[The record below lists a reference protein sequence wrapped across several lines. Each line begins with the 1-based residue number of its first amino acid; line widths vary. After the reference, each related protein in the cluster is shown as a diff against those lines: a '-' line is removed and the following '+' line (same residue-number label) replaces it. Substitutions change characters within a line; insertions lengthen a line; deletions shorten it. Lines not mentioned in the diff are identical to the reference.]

1 MIDYS
6 DIKQSIA
13 TNLPDN
19 NNREITASKLRSTL
33 NEFVDKVETTET
45 GMETEINAKIARLEN
60 AGYLFAGV
68 ATKDTNPNTPEAK
81 VFYIADGKGVYTN
94 FGGISVTE
102 DEVVILYYDTAWHK
116 EVTGIA
122 SNQKLTELG
131 QQVSG
136 IRSDVDGQNQEIA
149 DFKATITNQVDN
161 FKPIVIQGNVT
172 NAPDEEDITT
182 DESNLLKFANRGTL
196 HGMGYIIL
204 RKDKTFAEQVTQ
216 ANTIYEIRYDFDLG
230 GAALTLPNNVILRY
244 IGGIIKNGTVKGSG
258 LKTMDMP
265 KEQKV
270 LPVFAEGVNLDVI
283 GNFVTASEIGMIAD
297 GVDHASHNGA
307 ILDKVI
313 ANGKGLKLDGRYYFG
328 GVHNLTNFTLKIT
341 QGTMLIVNGFSLNLL
356 ENAGIDIEST
366 ALINAGSSMLFLM
379 RNVDYPLNVI
389 SIKNCV
395 IDDVGLR
402 IYSVSSIYSETQ
414 RGLKSVVIE
423 GNHIKSAPSYF
434 ALFTD
439 TVITDEIIFRN
450 NTVDYFGVSLLYIA
464 ETNGT
469 VGEGKN
475 VNFYADV
482 VFEGNVIKGGCNTDK
497 NVTYYTPLLVDGAN
511 KVFYRNNIVSNIV
524 NSADGLVAYDA
535 YVSAKEYYSENNIFR
550 NICQIPS
557 GGVQGATYSEIFKSK
572 GGGTIRQANNNIWYI
587 DFNECREIAEKAGI
601 ILSDEQ
607 FNAVNNIAIFH
618 FVSTIEDLT
627 FSDNKV
633 TIKGG
638 KLYGNPSSAPVKRA
652 LVARNNF
659 YCGKIVKSMLPA
671 WSTVGETY
679 TFEDNRF
686 YVEEGVVSLGG
697 GFSYYEMFDTPK
709 NCVLEIHR
717 NVTNAAF
724 DTTLGSMRKQLVEDN
739 IEGLDEIGQ
748 IYTTVLRSNN
758 EPSKIFVNAKT
769 SLNRGFRVSGC
780 NNVEFRMNVKAIEL
794 SSNDTNMMYF
804 CGVNTDICVEID
816 DSRKV
821 FKVRLGDTYQVLDEY
836 DNEVMSYDPSSGSNS
851 NWLHTY
857 SSDNASIVLQGT
869 VDNGVIIR
877 VFSKTEAARNY
888 AIEINDPA
896 LNKYSLP
903 PLVEGNKGVCKY
915 DTTLGKPV
923 WWNGT
928 KWIDATGADA

>member
-1 MIDYS
+1 MGKIKKIVDSTSFGDSQYIDIYPVTS
-6 DIKQSIA
+6 TKA
-13 TNLPDN
+13 VYNENNKRLDN
-19 NNREITASKLRSTL
+19 I
-33 NEFVDKVETTET
+33 
-45 GMETEINAKIARLEN
+45 LEESQN
-60 AGYLFAGV
+60 
-68 ATKDTNPNTPEAK
+68 
-81 VFYIADGKGVYTN
+81 
-94 FGGISVTE
+94 
-102 DEVVILYYDTAWHK
+102 
-116 EVTGIA
+116 
-122 SNQKLTELG
+122 KLTELG

-136 IRSDVDGQNQEIA
+136 IRFDVDGQNQEIA
-149 DFKATITNQVDN
+149 DFKETITNQVDN
-161 FKPIVIQGNVT
+161 FRPIVIEGNVT

-196 HGMGYIIL
+196 HGMGYVIL
-204 RKDKTFAEQVTQ
+204 RKDKTFAEQVTK
-216 ANTIYEIRYDFDLG
+216 ANTIYEVRYDFDLG
-230 GAALTLPNNVILRY
+230 GAALTLPNNITLRY
-244 IGGIIKNGTVKGSG
+244 IGGVIKNGTVKGSG

-270 LPVFAEGVNLDVI
+270 LPVFAEGVNFDVI

-297 GVDHASHNGA
+297 DVNYASHNGA

-341 QGTMLIVNGFSLNLL
+341 QGTMLIVSGFSLNLL

-366 ALINAGSSMLFLM
+366 ALINAGSNLLFNM
-379 RNVDYPLNVI
+379 GNVDYSLNII
-389 SIKNCV
+389 SIKNCE

-423 GNHIKSAPSYF
+423 GNHIKSSPSFLTVF
-434 ALFTD
+434 AD
-439 TVITDEIIFRN
+439 TVITDEVIFRN

-464 ETNGT
+464 ETNGA

-482 VFEGNVIKGGCNTDK
+482 VFEGNVIKGGCNKNK
-497 NVTYYTPLLVDGAN
+497 NVTYYTPLLADGVN
-511 KVFYRNNIVSNIV
+511 KVFYRNNIVSNII
-524 NSADGLVAYDA
+524 NSASGQVAYDA

-557 GGVQGATYSEIFKSK
+557 DGVQHATYSEIFKSK

-587 DFNECREIAEKAGI
+587 DFDECREIAEKAGI

-638 KLYGNPSSAPVKRA
+638 KLYGSSSSVPVKRA

-659 YCGKIVKSMLPA
+659 YCGKIVNVMLPA
-671 WSTVGETY
+671 WSPMGETY
-679 TFEDNRF
+679 VFEDNRF

-697 GFSYYEMFDTPK
+697 GFDYYELFKTPK

-724 DTTLGSMRKQLVEDN
+724 DTPLGAIRKQLVEDN
-739 IEGLDEIGQ
+739 IEGLDEIKGIQ
-748 IYTTVLRSNN
+748 TTVLRSSN
-758 EPSKIFVNAKT
+758 EPSKIFVNAKPYRN
-769 SLNRGFRVSGC
+769 SGLYISGC
-780 NNVEFRMNVKAIEL
+780 NNVEFRMNAKAAEL
-794 SSNDTNMMYF
+794 SSNSVNMVYY
-804 CGVNTDICVEID
+804 CSVNTDICVEID
-816 DSRKV
+816 GSRKV

-836 DNEVMSYDPSSGSNS
+836 DNEVMSYDPSSGSDS
-851 NWLHTY
+851 NWLYAY
-857 SSDNASIVLQGT
+857 SSDNALIWLRGT
-869 VDNGVIIR
+869 VTDRVIMGVY
-877 VFSKTEAARNY
+877 SKTEAARNY

-903 PLVEGNKGVCKY
+903 PLVESNKGICKY

-928 KWIDATGADA
+928 KWIDATGADV